1 MIRRPPR
8 STRTD
13 TLLPYATLFRSLSPA
28 PRRPRG
34 SRRTPR
40 AARTCRR
47 PGSAKWRC
55 RGSCRGRRAPDRV
68 GTFDVAIDVDDA
80 RRPVLPEEDRAV
92 EVDHVA
98 ELPEHERRRRG
109 RARAAHVADHHPLA
123 ELARAPGHQQAFG
136 EAAALVE
143 LDVDDVEVVV
153 ARLKLG
159 EIEDAFVG
167 GERQHPLDAVE
178 FVLAAARAWLD
189 RKSTRLNSS
198 H

>member
-40 AARTCRR
+40 AGRTWRR

-98 ELPEHERRRRG
+98 EIG
-109 RARAAHVADHHPLA
+109 RASCR
-123 ELARAPGHQQAFG
+123 
-136 EAAALVE
+136 
-143 LDVDDVEVVV
+143 
-153 ARLKLG
+153 
-159 EIEDAFVG
+159 
-167 GERQHPLDAVE
+167 
-178 FVLAAARAWLD
+178 D
-189 RKSTRLNSS
+189 RVCSYV
-198 H
+198 